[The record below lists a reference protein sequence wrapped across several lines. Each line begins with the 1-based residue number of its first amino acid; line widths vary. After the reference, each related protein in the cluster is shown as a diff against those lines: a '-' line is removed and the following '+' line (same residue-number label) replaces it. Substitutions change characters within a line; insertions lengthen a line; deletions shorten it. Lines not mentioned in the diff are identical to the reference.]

1 LNKGGSLD
9 SQIWRDIMSQSLEDI
24 LDLVGNL
31 DDSSGD
37 DSPRERFRRY
47 LKTRVTE
54 TGMFRDYIEECLRK
68 KGDQYNRALQDL
80 VNHLGYLMEFE
91 VEFGR
96 YRGVQNE
103 IGFDGHWISRHTD
116 THLVVEVK
124 TTEVYSI
131 KTSTLLGYINALV
144 SEKKIPSRERALGL
158 YVIGRPDPDIKQL
171 ENSIIAE
178 KLSGQLRII
187 SVSSLLSLA
196 ELMSDYDVTHQDILS
211 VMQPSR
217 PTVDPV
223 VDLMSKLVAGST
235 EEKTKPVRVGKEPG
249 EVTAETGYWLTPVRS
264 DEVETAEEGVQ
275 KLVVNESVY
284 AFGERTP
291 GRKHLKPGD
300 WICFYA
306 SGKGVIAHAK
316 VTSKPEKVPHPSVRN
331 PDLYPWTFRV
341 DGVEYYP
348 ENPVVIDVKM
358 RGSLNEFKNRDLTRP
373 WAWFVQG
380 TRRLVEE
387 DFKLLTHQA
396 DSIS

>member
-1 LNKGGSLD
+1 
-9 SQIWRDIMSQSLEDI
+9 MSQSLEDI

-37 DSPRERFRRY
+37 DSARERFRRH
-47 LKTRVTE
+47 LKTCVTE

-68 KGDQYNRALQDL
+68 KGDQYNHALQDL
-80 VNHLGYLMEFE
+80 VNHLGHLMEFE

-96 YRGVQNE
+96 YRGVQGK
-103 IGFDGHWISRHTD
+103 IGFDGHWTSPHTN

-124 TTEVYSI
+124 TTEAYSI
-131 KTSTLLGYINALV
+131 KTSTILGYINDLV
-144 SEKKIPSRERALGL
+144 SEKKIPSREHALGL
-158 YVIGRPDPDIKQL
+158 YVIGRPDPDMKQL

-178 KLSGQLRII
+178 KLTGQLRIV

-217 PTVDPV
+217 PTIDPV

-235 EEKTKPVRVGKEPG
+235 EEKTKPVRVGKEPS

-264 DEVETAEEGVQ
+264 DEEGTAEDGVHE
-275 KLVVNESVY
+275 LVVNEGVY

-316 VTSKPEKVPHPSVRN
+316 VISKPEKEPHPSVWQ

-341 DGVEYYP
+341 DSVEYYP

-358 RGSLNEFKNRDLTRP
+358 RGNLIEFKNRDLTRP

-387 DFKLLTHQA
+387 DFKLLTHQT
-396 DSIS
+396 DSVS